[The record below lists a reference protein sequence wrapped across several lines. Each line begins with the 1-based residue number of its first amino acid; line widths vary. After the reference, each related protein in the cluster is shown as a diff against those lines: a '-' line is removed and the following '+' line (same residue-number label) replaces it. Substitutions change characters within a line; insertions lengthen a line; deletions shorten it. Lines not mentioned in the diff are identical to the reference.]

1 VEIHKPKP
9 IHSWREF
16 LSEVGVIVLGIC
28 IALAGE
34 QAIEW
39 LHWQGEVKT
48 ARQAIHAEIAAD
60 EANPIARH
68 LAFQPC
74 LDRQLREAEAILT
87 NLEAHRPPGRFT
99 SFHSGFG
106 GPGVTA
112 EWDAQRAAQ
121 TLVHFPPEEVAMMG
135 RVYDTMSVSAAGTTR
150 KQTTG
155 GTWRCCVIHPPVLC
169 QGTWRGCT
177 EASLFSG
184 APAA

>member
-1 VEIHKPKP
+1 MVDAAAKNLTDFGRAATMTDTQPAEPTPTPEEPRVHGIPQAQAGAQLARIP
-9 IHSWREF
+9 DPSLASIT
-16 LSEVGVIVLGIC
+16 LGVG
-28 IALAGE
+28 IALAAE

-39 LHWQGEVKT
+39 LHWRGEVRD

-74 LDRQLREAEAILT
+74 LDRQLREAEAILA

-121 TLVHFPPEEVAMMG
+121 TLAQLPPEEVASHG
-135 RVYDTMSVSAAGTTR
+135 
-150 KQTTG
+150 
-155 GTWRCCVIHPPVLC
+155 PL
-169 QGTWRGCT
+169 
-177 EASLFSG
+177 L
-184 APAA
+184 